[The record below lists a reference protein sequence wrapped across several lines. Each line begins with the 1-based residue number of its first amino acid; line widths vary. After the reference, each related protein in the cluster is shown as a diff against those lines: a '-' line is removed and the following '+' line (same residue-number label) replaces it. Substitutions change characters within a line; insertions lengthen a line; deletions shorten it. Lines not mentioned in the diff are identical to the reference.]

1 MKWVTVYEWRN
12 GGREGYSG
20 VLQVTLSA
28 NGSWVIQTQSQLMS
42 PLTQRAGT
50 ESTLLGASFPLV
62 LQPFT
67 LPEAVSGALQ
77 LAFCRWGAGAVRRR
91 WTVQRPVW
99 GVCGSTAASSSVTDC
114 SAWGPTRLPLPAW
127 WSPQPPARYCCNAGG
142 RGPEKNLDLSRHTQQ
157 SGIWRRH

>member
-50 ESTLLGASFPLV
+50 ESTLLGASSPLV

-67 LPEAVSGALQ
+67 LPEAVSGALH

-91 WTVQRPVW
+91 WTV
-99 GVCGSTAASSSVTDC
+99 
-114 SAWGPTRLPLPAW
+114 
-127 WSPQPPARYCCNAGG
+127 
-142 RGPEKNLDLSRHTQQ
+142 
-157 SGIWRRH
+157 